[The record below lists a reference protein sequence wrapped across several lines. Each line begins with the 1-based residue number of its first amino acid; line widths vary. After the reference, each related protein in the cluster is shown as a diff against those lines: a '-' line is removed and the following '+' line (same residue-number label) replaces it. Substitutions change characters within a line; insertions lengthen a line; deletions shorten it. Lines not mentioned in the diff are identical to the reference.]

1 MANYYQLIA
10 RATAGF
16 HKNTDETR
24 RAALYER
31 ARGALVVQLCSLT
44 PPLTESE
51 FMRECLSL
59 DEAIRKIEAEVA
71 HGPQAEAAHPAPGKA
86 AKQPQQEPISPEQD
100 GPPAAGRE
108 PSPDGAAP
116 RSEAKCDETGTPGQE
131 SDADSRATLSHRS
144 LPSAEMLKIFREGV
158 AEAERLSEAE
168 IPGRQAYARPDN
180 VPALA
185 RFEPGLEPRGQS
197 IMPHTG
203 AVEPDMS
210 RLPPMTQWQAA
221 ETIVPTPAVGLLKM
235 PMAALL
241 SVFLVVALAAVVQ
254 WFVRGPADLARHE
267 AAPPG
272 PEVLDRVGRAPQQS
286 FSAARQ
292 IAQHWPYESAAQ
304 HVLLYEEDPIDARG
318 KRYIGSVIWRTE
330 PVFPGQGQALAIH
343 AQLEIPERHISM
355 TMSIRRDTN
364 MALAASHTI
373 EIMFNLPANFPF
385 GGISKVSGIIMMK
398 ETEEA
403 LGTSLVGFTVNV
415 TSESIRIALSAAEGD
430 MQRNMKLLEGQSWFD
445 VPIVYGNGQRAIVAI
460 EKGIHGQGAFREAF
474 ASWRNEVLH

>member
-144 LPSAEMLKIFREGV
+144 LPSAEMLKIFREGL

-180 VPALA
+180 VPDLA

-221 ETIVPTPAVGLLKM
+221 ETIVPRQTVGLLKT
-235 PMAALL
+235 PMAAFLG
-241 SVFLVVALAAVVQ
+241 VFLVVALAAVVQ
-254 WFVRGPADLARHE
+254 WFVRGPADLAQQE
-267 AAPPG
+267 VAPPG
-272 PEVLDRVGRAPQQS
+272 PEILDRVGHTPQQS
-286 FSAARQ
+286 SSAAGQ
-292 IAQHWPYESAAQ
+292 TAAAQ
-304 HVLLYEEDPIDARG
+304 HALLYEEDPIDARG
-318 KRYIGSVIWRTE
+318 KRYVGSVIWLTE
-330 PVFPGQGQALAIH
+330 PAFPGQGQELAIH
-343 AQLEIPERHISM
+343 AQVEIPERHISM
-355 TMSIRRDTN
+355 TMSIRRNTDR
-364 MALAASHTI
+364 ALAASHTI
-373 EIMFNLPANFPF
+373 EIMFNLPADFPF
-385 GGISKVSGIIMMK
+385 GGISRVSAIMMK

-403 LGTSLVGFTVNV
+403 LGTSLAGLTVTV
-415 TSESIRIALSAAEGD
+415 TSESILFALSAAQGD
-430 MQRNMKLLEGQSWFD
+430 MQRNMKLLEGRSWFD
-445 VPIVYGNGQRAIVAI
+445 IPIVYNNGRRAILAV
-460 EKGIHGQGAFREAF
+460 EKGTPGERAFKEAF
-474 ASWRNEVLH
+474 VAWGG